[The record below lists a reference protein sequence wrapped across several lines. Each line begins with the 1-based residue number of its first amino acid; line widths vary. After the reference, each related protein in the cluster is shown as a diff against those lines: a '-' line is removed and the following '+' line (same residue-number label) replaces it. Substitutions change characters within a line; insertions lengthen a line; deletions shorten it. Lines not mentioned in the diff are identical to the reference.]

1 MSEDT
6 MKPSSKAPSLP
17 PQADAILQSLTDFV
31 IPPSALILDQR
42 FPVAAAGFSDVYRA
56 TLSRHGF
63 ADTLVAVE
71 MLRFTHDVTRRNQIY
86 RVMSRSA
93 VELLRVL
100 HSFALQR
107 MLRELKIWVQLRHPG
122 LLPLTGFH
130 IDDERSQAWL
140 VSPWQPNG
148 DLLAYLSKRDP

>member
-86 RVMSRSA
+86 R
-93 VELLRVL
+93 
-100 HSFALQR
+100 R